1 MDFGQFGTTEVVLIP
16 NSSNDNW
23 ALLSFICHVAENQ
36 AIWRT
41 LWACRFCLLRGE
53 KHACSTAFGSDNTA
67 LYPGQRKF
75 RAVCRQRIW
84 LSRGTLVI
92 SYQGKVYVIRTGGGR
107 GCIPFEVNWGSIQIV
122 MMVTHSTLILN
133 IFDVVRRHG
142 KNVRGIIKQTL
153 LLFERENFAP
163 APRILLVRKDN
174 FENDTFAAIQEQAG
188 FCLAYFSCGEG
199 GLGSS

>member
-1 MDFGQFGTTEVVLIP
+1 
-16 NSSNDNW
+16 
-23 ALLSFICHVAENQ
+23 
-36 AIWRT
+36 
-41 LWACRFCLLRGE
+41 
-53 KHACSTAFGSDNTA
+53 
-67 LYPGQRKF
+67 
-75 RAVCRQRIW
+75 
-84 LSRGTLVI
+84 
-92 SYQGKVYVIRTGGGR
+92 
-107 GCIPFEVNWGSIQIV
+107 
-122 MMVTHSTLILN
+122 MMVPHSTPILN

-163 APRILLVRKDN
+163 APQILLVRKDN